1 MITADHA
8 RTSRIALS
16 LLALALVVSG
26 CGDDAPVASVDAA
39 VVIDMPPVDFGTDAF
54 AAPDLGTCRDDD
66 GDGFTAG
73 ASPCGSDCD
82 DSDAS
87 RYPGADEICDGDDED
102 CNESTLGPDGDGD
115 GFSSTACCN
124 GLGTCGTDCDDTRA
138 TVNDT
143 ALETCDGVDNDCD
156 GVVDDGLTPIAYAAD
171 CDLDGFGDATA
182 PGMAACTMP
191 VLPPAACAGGEWVLN
206 ATDCDDGD
214 ASVHRGATDFCG
226 DTVDSD
232 CDPTTAGRPT
242 MWFRDA
248 DDDGFYGAPVDE
260 ITSCTRPPGHART
273 PGDCNDADPTTRPG
287 AAERCDNR
295 DNDCDALVD
304 DGADGSCAG
313 VLPNATSVCRAGA
326 CVVDTCFSSFGDCNG
341 TAMDGC
347 ETNVSSAVVNCGS
360 CGFACAARPS
370 SVATCVAS
378 RCEYTCAAGFQD
390 CGASPG
396 CESVSAADAA
406 NCGTCGNVCPGA
418 VNASATCAA
427 STCGYACAPGFR
439 DCGASPGCESAS
451 ATDLANC
458 GSCGNV
464 CSGAMNAS
472 ATCTA
477 STCGYTCG
485 AGFGDCDASRLN
497 GCEAAFA
504 TDATRCGSCAND
516 CTAAAN
522 VVIGMCSASTCV
534 LGPMSCA
541 TGFSHCD
548 ASVVNGC
555 ERPTTADVNNCG
567 GCGTVCGGSQ
577 VCVASMCSDP
587 RVLAVYPST
596 AVAGQRV
603 RVHGIFAPGATS
615 LQFPGVAGTTTTT
628 RVGDGVLE
636 AVVPAT
642 ATIGVIRLAGG
653 TNGPRFRRA
662 SFGLG
667 MGAFRRA
674 YEQTTYGRPWPQLAT
689 ARSRA
694 ASFQSLQWLYV
705 LGGGD
710 GTGTD
715 YATVERSLINA
726 DGTLSEFAGTAP
738 LTTGRDGAATVRV
751 GQTLY
756 VVGGR
761 GLSTIER
768 ASIAADGTLGPFSD
782 TGVSLTLARDG
793 HAALVVGSFVYVVGG
808 SVRAVE
814 RASIAADGTL
824 GAFATVASS
833 ALSVVRR
840 DAAVAVVGP
849 HLFVFGGTTDGTTA
863 LASAERA
870 PIDGSGLVGAFVS
883 AGIMRNPRF
892 GFRALHLASSS
903 ETASTVYLVGGR
915 DVAADPAERV
925 TINLGTG
932 ATVYADTTTNL
943 QVGRRSPVVEVVSN
957 HVYVLGGSVSGTPNR
972 TVERATINTT
982 GVLAQGVST
991 TAQVPGANGAIFV
1004 IGRRIYRGLAGSYTS
1019 GPISSAP
1026 VAEDG
1031 SIGAF
1036 VPDVGYSW
1044 APNSDGGATVA
1055 GGRVWSIGGH
1065 SPNYCTAAQV
1075 VYYHAHA
1082 PSGFPLT
1089 SSAEAPTLAITQG
1102 NPAHLVLGGFVYV
1115 FGGVTGTCADFR
1127 ASAGIQRS
1135 PIATPAWADTGISL
1149 PSAPGSFTNTLVI
1162 DDVATLFPGQVNIG
1176 SIQRATWNG
1185 TTLGAFTATNGVVDG
1200 GRDNVFALAVVGD
1213 NVYAMGG
1220 SGGAAGNTCSV
1231 ASLPLPPGPAATGA
1245 FTVTLSPCFAEP
1257 RLYYART
1264 LVIDNDVVVFGGYAT
1279 PSTVAQYIERLEMR

>member
-472 ATCTA
+472 TTCTA

-548 ASVVNGC
+548 ASVANGC
-555 ERPTTADVNNCG
+555 ERPTSADVNNCG
-567 GCGTVCGGSQ
+567 GCGTVCS
-577 VCVASMCSDP
+577 
-587 RVLAVYPST
+587 
-596 AVAGQRV
+596 
-603 RVHGIFAPGATS
+603 
-615 LQFPGVAGTTTTT
+615 GTTNGTPTCAASVCAISCAT
-628 RVGDGVLE
+628 GYRLSAGACL
-636 AVVPAT
+636 AIAPPRQLSPMSTAT
-642 ATIGVIRLAGG
+642 ATS
-653 TNGPRFRRA
+653 RRA
-662 SFGLG
+662 T
-667 MGAFRRA
+667 FR
-674 YEQTTYGRPWPQLAT
+674 W
-689 ARSRA
+689 
-694 ASFQSLQWLYV
+694 SLP
-705 LGGGD
+705 
-710 GTGTD
+710 TGTD
-715 YATVERSLINA
+715 
-726 DGTLSEFAGTAP
+726 
-738 LTTGRDGAATVRV
+738 GARLQVC
-751 GQTLY
+751 
-756 VVGGR
+756 
-761 GLSTIER
+761 
-768 ASIAADGTLGPFSD
+768 
-782 TGVSLTLARDG
+782 
-793 HAALVVGSFVYVVGG
+793 
-808 SVRAVE
+808 
-814 RASIAADGTL
+814 
-824 GAFATVASS
+824 
-833 ALSVVRR
+833 
-840 DAAVAVVGP
+840 
-849 HLFVFGGTTDGTTA
+849 
-863 LASAERA
+863 AERA
-870 PIDGSGLVGAFVS
+870 CTTIRAELDVTGTSARPVADLPPGTQFWRVYGRAGTRLGLV
-883 AGIMRNPRF
+883 
-892 GFRALHLASSS
+892 ASP
-903 ETASTVYLVGGR
+903 VWQV
-915 DVAADPAERV
+915 V
-925 TINLGTG
+925 
-932 ATVYADTTTNL
+932 
-943 QVGRRSPVVEVVSN
+943 VGRRSATLDTSFGATPDFNGDGIGDVAVGAFGAGGTPGRV
-957 HVYVLGGSVSGTPNR
+957 HVYQGSTLGLPVAPTLSLTGTGGADGYFGYNVRAAGDVNGDGFGDLLVGAQGAFGGQGRAYVYFGSAAGLPATPSVTLTRPTGATGVGFGMGIASLGDANGDGYADVLVGNSGGGSTPPHAHLFLGSASGPSATPTTTIVGPASGTYFSYWMAGGDINGDGLGDAMVSAFQDAGGGRVYVYLGVAGVGLSTAPTTLISPQGSGQFGAYVAHVGDVNGDGYGDFAAGNIQVNPGFTNIYYGGASGLPTTASLILSSPAGPGFGYTMAGAGDVNGDGYGDLMAGNPLYPDAVDWQGR
-972 TVERATINTT
+972 GYVYYGSGSGLASAPSATFANPDGSNANFTT
-982 GVLAQGVST
+982 AAGSGDVDGDGFDDVYFGSYVSDRSGRVHVYRGSAIGVST
-991 TAQVPGANGAIFV
+991 T
-1004 IGRRIYRGLAGSYTS
+1004 RSWLLS
-1019 GPISSAP
+1019 GP
-1026 VAEDG
+1026 DG
-1031 SIGAF
+1031 AS
-1036 VPDVGYSW
+1036 
-1044 APNSDGGATVA
+1044 
-1055 GGRVWSIGGH
+1055 
-1065 SPNYCTAAQV
+1065 
-1075 VYYHAHA
+1075 YY
-1082 PSGFPLT
+1082 F
-1089 SSAEAPTLAITQG
+1089 
-1102 NPAHLVLGGFVYV
+1102 
-1115 FGGVTGTCADFR
+1115 
-1127 ASAGIQRS
+1127 
-1135 PIATPAWADTGISL
+1135 GIS
-1149 PSAPGSFTNTLVI
+1149 
-1162 DDVATLFPGQVNIG
+1162 VA
-1176 SIQRATWNG
+1176 R
-1185 TTLGAFTATNGVVDG
+1185 
-1200 GRDNVFALAVVGD
+1200 
-1213 NVYAMGG
+1213 
-1220 SGGAAGNTCSV
+1220 
-1231 ASLPLPPGPAATGA
+1231 
-1245 FTVTLSPCFAEP
+1245 AEP
-1257 RLYYART
+1257 ERARW
-1264 LVIDNDVVVFGGYAT
+1264 LPAEVPAK
-1279 PSTVAQYIERLEMR
+1279 